1 MTANGEVIY
10 SGRLKDMLKVGG
22 ENVAAV
28 EVEGFLGTHPKV
40 KIAAVVGLPDEK
52 YEEVPV
58 AFIET
63 LTDENLTEDA
73 PTCLKQCENMRFEM
87 VILTL
92 LNTDDAEKFVFHCEC
107 VNNFKIRMQ
116 DISVECLP
124 WWCPPLQG
132 NVNEKIQFYFVLQK
146 DQEILTDIYKRT
158 ELRTYSIF

>member
-63 LTDENLTEDA
+63 LTDENLTEDEIIDYCKNQIA
-73 PTCLKQCENMRFEM
+73 SYKIPRHVRFITEWPMGATKILK
-87 VILTL
+87 
-92 LNTDDAEKFVFHCEC
+92 
-107 VNNFKIRMQ
+107 
-116 DISVECLP
+116 
-124 WWCPPLQG
+124 
-132 NVNEKIQFYFVLQK
+132 Y
-146 DQEILTDIYKRT
+146 
-158 ELRTYSIF
+158 ELRDRIIKELLS